1 MQSTKITSFIQGAA
15 ASVLTALVTFGVL
28 DAQKASVLGG
38 VAVSLAPL
46 AAALYVH
53 SIRKP

>member
-1 MQSTKITSFIQGAA
+1 MNSTKLSSLIQGAA

-46 AAALYVH
+46 AAALYIH

>member
-1 MQSTKITSFIQGAA
+1 MESTKLSSMLQGAA

-46 AAALYVH
+46 AAALYIH
-53 SIRKP
+53 SIRTK

>member
-1 MQSTKITSFIQGAA
+1 MESTKLTSLIQGAA

>member
-1 MQSTKITSFIQGAA
+1 MESTKLTSLLQGAA

-28 DAQKASVLGG
+28 DAEKASVLGG

-46 AAALYVH
+46 AAALYIH
-53 SIRKP
+53 SIRK

>member
-1 MQSTKITSFIQGAA
+1 MNSTKLTSLIQGAA

-46 AAALYVH
+46 AAALYIH
-53 SIRKP
+53 SIRKS